1 MSIVE
6 LFVIFAVAALVFRP
20 KDWQLCIDKLV
31 AFTHR
36 IRSYQQHFQQMIF
49 EKLNFDVDNVEN
61 SIKPDIFPEIDVSNV
76 GNVEKGVRKKT
87 SKKARKVKIS
97 TKSTKSTDK
106 Y

>member
-20 KDWQLCIDKLV
+20 NDWQLCIDKL
-31 AFTHR
+31 ASFTHR

-49 EKLNFDVDNVEN
+49 EKLHFGVDNVEK
-61 SIKPDIFPEIDVSNV
+61 STKPEVFPEIDVSNV
-76 GNVEKGVRKKT
+76 KSVGKGVRKKT

-106 Y
+106 

>member
-6 LFVIFAVAALVFRP
+6 LFVIFAVAALVLRP
-20 KDWQLCIDKLV
+20 NDWQVCVDKLV
-31 AFTHR
+31 AFTRR

-61 SIKPDIFPEIDVSNV
+61 STKPDIFPEIDVSTVKSV
-76 GNVEKGVRKKT
+76 GKSVGKKT

-97 TKSTKSTDK
+97 TKSTKSTRK
-106 Y
+106 